1 MRRAV
6 GAREY
11 LDGRVPPA
19 DLAATLA
26 DLDRLNAWFGG
37 HALSLARV
45 RRVAAAAPPERTLSI
60 VDVGGGDGAFAR
72 RVARWARRTRRRVR
86 VLVVDDDEATARLA
100 AAECAA
106 YPEIAVVRA
115 DATAL
120 PLAARA
126 ADVVHAALTLHHL
139 EPGAAVAALSEMRRA
154 CRGRLVVNDLAR
166 TPLALG
172 LVWLATRVLPVH
184 PISRHDGPLSVR
196 RAYAPSELGDLFGA
210 AGLTRTTVT
219 SYPWLARLVV
229 EATYSQGGA
238 Q

>member
-1 MRRAV
+1 MRRAE

-45 RRVAAAAPPERTLSI
+45 RRVAAHAPRERTLRI

-72 RVARWARRTRRRVR
+72 RVVRWARRAGRRVR
-86 VLVVDDDEATARLA
+86 VLVVDDDAETARLA
-100 AAECAA
+100 IGACAA
-106 YPEIAVVRA
+106 YPDIAVLRA

-120 PLAARA
+120 PLAAGA
-126 ADVVHAALTLHHL
+126 ADVVHAGLTLHHL
-139 EPGAAVAALSEMRRA
+139 EPDAAVPALREMRRA
-154 CRGRLVVNDLAR
+154 CRGRVVVNDLAR

-172 LVWLATRVLPVH
+172 LVWLATRLLPVH
-184 PISRHDGPLSVR
+184 PMSRHDGPLSVR
-196 RAYAPSELGDLFGA
+196 RAYAPSELGALFGA
-210 AGLTRTTVT
+210 AGATRATVT
-219 SYPWLARLVV
+219 RYPWLARLVV
-229 EATYSQGGA
+229 EAT
-238 Q
+238 